1 MVPDVTEGGAMGVFM
16 PQRYHFG
23 RWPVVD
29 VVDVVDL
36 VDGFFIP
43 TYAWEIEVQK

>member
-1 MVPDVTEGGAMGVFM
+1 MGVFM
-16 PQRYHFG
+16 PQRYHA
-23 RWPVVD
+23 RQWP

-43 TYAWEIEVQK
+43 TYAWGKISIVRCSF